1 MRLKLLHAIL
11 VLSEI
16 SHPIRDITKY
26 ETPPDEHWRH
36 QKFFN
41 IFLFSILNIS
51 KGNSAQGTYA
61 LNVLL

>member
-26 ETPPDEHWRH
+26 ETPPDEH
-36 QKFFN
+36 
-41 IFLFSILNIS
+41 
-51 KGNSAQGTYA
+51 
-61 LNVLL
+61 